1 MERVEKASR
10 QEGEKKGNGNMRDE
24 MFVLT

>member
-10 QEGEKKGNGNMRDE
+10 QKGEKKGNGNMRDE